1 MERGML
7 SVIGADFALEHFNR
21 AGLGAESFV
30 IPALDGRK
38 PEQNPFL
45 RNRVAPLFGGQFL
58 ELGLQLASGRRRSQK
73 RSDDAEPK
81 MGPAFMR
88 PQDRRCVFH
97 RMSLFLFFPPVR
109 WCGQGFTPAFPPM
122 SPGILC
128 GTKILPHIDHPKG
141 IEPVV
146 IGERNWSNASNRS
159 RRSSTPKASQNDRGK
174 VFRSMGGE
182 NRARAMLQKGL
193 WTKVCNHHSRQC
205 STVRRATPRPSRK
218 ACSRGGVIPCCIAA
232 TSTTTKPQ

>member
-1 MERGML
+1 MAASSSSWACNWPREG
-7 SVIGADFALEHFNR
+7 GAAKSGPMTLNR
-21 AGLGAESFV
+21 KWAQRSC
-30 IPALDGRK
+30 GRK
-38 PEQNPFL
+38 I
-45 RNRVAPLFGGQFL
+45 
-58 ELGLQLASGRRRSQK
+58 
-73 RSDDAEPK
+73 DDVSFT
-81 MGPAFMR
+81 GCHYFY
-88 PQDRRCVFH
+88 
-97 RMSLFLFFPPVR
+97 FPHIR
-109 WCGQGFTPAFPPM
+109 WCGQGFTPAFRPV

-128 GTKILPHIDHPKG
+128 GPKILPHIDHPKG

-146 IGERNWSNASNRS
+146 IGERNLSSASNRS

-182 NRARAMLQKGL
+182 NRARATLQKGL

-205 STVRRATPRPSRK
+205 SNVRRATPRPSRK